1 MWATHPHTLPH
12 SSPRIQTLLLT
23 FQGEGDVA
31 PSEECEDV
39 YARLKEKGI
48 NVSMDTIKRSVG
60 CHAISWHLSSLFL
73 SSYRAHLVSVAVFYI
88 RFLLYICHARCS
100 WHVLLTGKSVL
111 AFLYVFVSVA
121 VLFLLFIRFL
131 FVPLAHPKRPSD
143 PCMTA
148 LSPLWPVWVLYD
160 RFEPS
165 TTGLSPVWPVWALY
179 DRFESCMTGLRGHAA
194 SLVRSRSIGEQNNRL
209 NESNSNHDAKSNSCC
224 T

>member
-12 SSPRIQTLLLT
+12 SSPAFKHYCSRFRGRATWHRQKNVKTSTPVSRKKASTFPWIPSNGQLVVTPFLDICRHSSYLPIVHIWCLLLSFT
-23 FQGEGDVA
+23 FVF
-31 PSEECEDV
+31 CC
-39 YARLKEKGI
+39 I
-48 NVSMDTIKRSVG
+48 SVTPG
-60 CHAISWHLSSLFL
+60 VLDMFCLLGSQSWPFCTFLCLLLF
-73 SSYRAHLVSVAVFYI
+73 
-88 RFLLYICHARCS
+88 FL
-100 WHVLLTGKSVL
+100 
-111 AFLYVFVSVA
+111 
-121 VLFLLFIRFL
+121 LLFIRFL
-131 FVPLAHPKRPSD
+131 FVPWAHPKRPSD